1 MPFLDSEASRPFES
15 KSVKC
20 CAVTV
25 SIKLHTM
32 TVWPSTAALLRS
44 GHTMQ
49 VALDAAATEDTV
61 RGLKANVETT
71 TLGQVG

>member
-1 MPFLDSEASRPFES
+1 
-15 KSVKC
+15 
-20 CAVTV
+20 
-25 SIKLHTM
+25 M